1 MLRETSQQRMTNTL
15 WFYPYVESK
24 EPTKPNKNK
33 LTDTEHKIN
42 GAREEVGQLTLDEWK
57 GISSKGWMAARL
69 VLLII
74 LWCMRLLNYS
84 APYLRLL

>member
-1 MLRETSQQRMTNTL
+1 MEQHATTLKVMLRETSQQRMTNTL

-42 GAREEVGQLTLDEWK
+42 GAREEVGW
-57 GISSKGWMAARL
+57 GWMR
-69 VLLII
+69 
-74 LWCMRLLNYS
+74 
-84 APYLRLL
+84 

>member
-15 WFYPYVESK
+15 RFYPYVESK

-42 GAREEVGQLTLDEWK
+42 GAREEVGW
-57 GISSKGWMAARL
+57 GWTR
-69 VLLII
+69 
-74 LWCMRLLNYS
+74 
-84 APYLRLL
+84 